1 MAGMTFPP
9 PVLITQSEQ
18 LDAMLRKLMNAPVV
32 GVDTESDSLY
42 VYREKV
48 CLVQLSIPEVDYVV
62 DPLAPGLSLD
72 PLGELFAAPG
82 IVKVFHAAEY
92 DVMCLKRDVGVQFRN
107 LFDTMWAARILG
119 WKQFGLATILQERF
133 GVQMDKR
140 WQRHNWGQ
148 RPLDRAALAYARLD
162 SHYLVRLQAIQV
174 QELEASCLTEQA
186 RETFDQVA
194 EVMPVPREAHP
205 DDFWRVKGA
214 WDLAPRNQ
222 AILRE
227 LFILREKEA
236 ERRNCPPFKVMGDK
250 TLVALAQARP
260 HRTQDL
266 QRLDGMSPLQIKRY
280 GDQVLEAVARGLS
293 ASIPRAP
300 RSSPPDYGML
310 NRYERLRAWRKQ
322 VAASRGVEP
331 DVIVSNAV
339 LMAVAQ
345 RQPRT
350 PQELAGIEGLGSWRL
365 KTFGQQL
372 VEALR

>member
-1 MAGMTFPP
+1 MTLPSP
-9 PVLITQSEQ
+9 ILITQPQPLAE
-18 LDAMLRKLMNAPVV
+18 MLHRLMAEPAV

-48 CLVQLSIPEVDYVV
+48 CLVQLSIPDVDYIV
-62 DPLAPGLSLD
+62 DPLAPGLSLE
-72 PLGELFAAPG
+72 PLGKLFAAPG
-82 IVKVFHAAEY
+82 VVKVFHAAEY
-92 DVMCLKRDVGVQFRN
+92 DVMCLKRDASFQFRN

-119 WKQFGLATILQERF
+119 WPQFGLATILQERF

-148 RPLDRAALAYARLD
+148 RPLERAALAYARLD

-174 QELEASCLTEQA
+174 QELNASGLIEQA
-186 RETFDQVA
+186 CETFDQVA
-194 EVMPVPREAHP
+194 KTQPAPREAHP
-205 DDFWRVKGA
+205 DDFWRIKGA
-214 WDLAPRNQ
+214 WDLPPRSQ

-227 LFILREKEA
+227 LFTLREKEA
-236 ERRNCPPFKVMGDK
+236 RQRDCPPFKVMGDK
-250 TLVALAQARP
+250 TLIALAQARP
-260 HRTQDL
+260 YHRQDL
-266 QRLDGMSPLQIKRY
+266 ERLAGMSPLQIKRY
-280 GDQVLEAVARGLS
+280 GEKVIEAVARGMA

-310 NRYERLRAWRKQ
+310 SRYERLRAWRKQ

-350 PQELAGIEGLGSWRL
+350 PQELDGIEGLGPWRL

-372 VEALR
+372 VEVSG

>member
-1 MAGMTFPP
+1 MTLP

-18 LDAMLRKLMNAPVV
+18 LGAMLRQLMNAPVV

-48 CLVQLSIPEVDYVV
+48 CLVQLSIPEVDYLV

-119 WKQFGLATILQERF
+119 WKQFGLATILLERF

-162 SHYLVRLQAIQV
+162 SHYLARLQDIEV
-174 QELEASCLTEQA
+174 QELEASGLTEQA

-194 EVMPVPREAHP
+194 QVLPVPREADP

-214 WDLAPRNQ
+214 WDLAPRSQ

-227 LFILREKEA
+227 LFILREKQA
-236 ERRNCPPFKVMGDK
+236 CRRNCPPFKVMGDK
-250 TLVALAQARP
+250 TLIALAQARP
-260 HRTQDL
+260 RRLPDL
-266 QRLDGMSPLQIKRY
+266 QHLDGMSPLQIKRY
-280 GDQVLEAVARGLS
+280 GEQVIEAVARGLS

-310 NRYERLRAWRKQ
+310 NRYERLRAWRKE
-322 VAASRGVEP
+322 VAAGRGVEP
-331 DVIVSNAV
+331 DVIVSNAI
-339 LMAVAQ
+339 LMALAQ

-350 PQELAGIEGLGSWRL
+350 PQELAGIEGLGPWRL
-365 KTFGQQL
+365 KTFGQQM